1 MFKRIRVI
9 SKLAFY
15 RFIKNRSR
23 YINDKNFLIVASL
36 LVGITAGLAAVVLK
50 YLVHTIH
57 DFCESGFD
65 VKYANYLYLIFP
77 LIGILLSVLYLR
89 LFHYKKVFDKGLSSI
104 IYAISKKGSFIELH
118 KTYSHI
124 ITSALTTG
132 FGGSVGLEAP
142 IAVTGSA
149 IGSNAGKDLLVSKP
163 ERTLL
168 LASGAAAGIAAI
180 FNSPIAGVIFAF
192 EVLLTEVTIP
202 AFIPLLMAS
211 AAGAVI
217 SRLFHSENLFNLVT
231 DGWRIHSI
239 PYYTLLA
246 ILCGLL
252 SVYMMRM
259 TIKIEGWFKPIKNLF
274 PKAILGGVIISL
286 IIFIFPPLYGEGY
299 EVINKLIVGDHGSLF
314 DRSLFYDYRNNS
326 WFIIGFAIC
335 ILFIKVFAASV
346 TIGAG
351 GNGGIFG
358 PSLFV
363 GALLGF
369 IFVKTLTVLGIADL
383 RMQNFV
389 AVAMCGLISGV
400 LHAPLTAIFLIAEI
414 TGGYALIVP
423 LMLVSSGSYFIT
435 RYFEKYSIYTKSLIE
450 RGFITFDKDKDLL
463 SRVRLDKIIER
474 DFVQLRP
481 EQTLREL
488 VNEITHCRRNIFAV
502 VDNSKMLRG
511 IITLDDIREIMFR
524 HEEYDKVKVKKLMT
538 IPRVTAQ
545 LTDDVNALMSKFDEY
560 NVWNI
565 PVVDEQ
571 GRYLGFVSKTGVL
584 NQYREKLITEE
595 VL

>member
-1 MFKRIRVI
+1 MFKRIRVL

-15 RFIKNRSR
+15 QFIKNRSR

-36 LVGITAGLAAVVLK
+36 LVGISSGLAAVVLK
-50 YLVHTIH
+50 SLVHSIH
-57 DFCESGFD
+57 QFCESGFD
-65 VKYANYLYLIFP
+65 VKYENYLYLIFP
-77 LIGILLSVLYLR
+77 LVGILLSATYIRV
-89 LFHYKKVFDKGLSSI
+89 FHYKKVFDKGLSSI
-104 IYAISKKGSFIELH
+104 IYAISRKGSYVEPH
-118 KTYSHI
+118 KTFSHI
-124 ITSALTTG
+124 ITSAFTTG

-149 IGSNAGKDLLVSKP
+149 IGANAGKDLLVTKP

-192 EVLLTEVTIP
+192 EVLLTEVSIP

-217 SRLFHSENLFNLVT
+217 SRLFHSENLFDLVT
-231 DGWRIHSI
+231 DGWRIQSI

-246 ILCGLL
+246 ILCGLF

-259 TIKIEGWFKPIKNLF
+259 TINIEGWFKPMKRPF
-274 PKAILGGVIISL
+274 PKAILGGVIIGL
-286 IIFIFPPLYGEGY
+286 IIFVFPPLYGEGY
-299 EVINKLIVGDHGSLF
+299 GVINKLMVGDHGSLF
-314 DRSLFYDYRNNS
+314 DRSLFYDYRNNA
-326 WFIIGFAIC
+326 WFIIIFAIC
-335 ILFIKVFAASV
+335 ILLLKVFAASI
-346 TIGAG
+346 TIGSG

-358 PSLFV
+358 PSLFA

-369 IFVKTLTVLGIADL
+369 IFVKTFSLVGINDL

-463 SRVRLDKIIER
+463 SRVQLDRIVER
-474 DFVQLRP
+474 DFVQLSP
-481 EQTLREL
+481 DQTLREL
-488 VNEITHCRRNIFAV
+488 VSEITHCRRNIFAV
-502 VDNSKMLRG
+502 VDNSNTLRG
-511 IITLDDIREIMFR
+511 IITLDDIREVMFR
-524 HEEYDKVKVKKLMT
+524 HEEYDRVKVKKLMT
-538 IPRVTAQ
+538 IPRVTVK
-545 LTDDVNALMSKFDEY
+545 LNDDVSVLMRKFDEY

-571 GRYLGFVSKTGVL
+571 GKYLGFVSKTGVL